1 MGNESLSKSLS
12 RFITGANDSSS
23 FDNPFIDNTPNI
35 AYVKP
40 KTSNSS
46 LSDDDKDYRPKKAKR
61 DKFSEVMSQ
70 GRDMFDKYMDDDMID
85 DFDGFVDRFMIDDE
99 DDELRRNLL
108 RYGRKY
114 ARETKVSGE
123 SSEITKA
130 YSESEKLLS
139 ELLDEINED
148 KKLVQ
153 SDINNMRMM
162 RTRNYKALSDLIES
176 KAQFH
181 NTALSAIKEMNNM
194 KKAQF
199 ELQMKVDKS
208 KKEEMGDDGSSSN
221 RAIQQ
226 LFGIGRDNIMGSL
239 GGYEGVS
246 GALDAGTYDNE
257 YSSVD
262 EDEAIQ
268 RKYFQNNDDIEESD
282 GDRFLKYEGRGVRY
296 ILLYDDDGNKEIIA
310 EDKDGNI
317 IPDYPLPSN
326 PDDLDFNIS
335 ESTGTATDN
344 LANNYELRHM

>member
-1 MGNESLSKSLS
+1 MGNSLSKSLS
-12 RFITGANDSSS
+12 QFMTSMDDSSV
-23 FDNPFIDNTPNI
+23 FDNPFVDNDEDI
-35 AYVKP
+35 
-40 KTSNSS
+40 SS
-46 LSDDDKDYRPKKAKR
+46 LSKTMNASKKQKNEDEFKPKKSKP
-61 DKFSEVMSQ
+61 DKFEKIMSR
-70 GRDMFDKYMDDDMID
+70 GNEMIDRFMDDDVID
-85 DFDGFVDRFMIDDE
+85 DFDGFVGHFMLDDE

-123 SSEITKA
+123 TSEINKA
-130 YSESEKLLS
+130 YSESEKLLND
-139 ELLDEINED
+139 LLDEINED

-153 SDINNMRMM
+153 SDITNMRMM

-199 ELQMKVDKS
+199 ELQMKVDKT
-208 KKEEMGDDGSSSN
+208 KKEEAEDSSSSN

-246 GALDAGTYDNE
+246 GAAEAGMDTEE
-257 YSSVD
+257 YSSID
-262 EDEAIQ
+262 EDEMIQ
-268 RKYFQNNDDIEESD
+268 SKYFSDESDDYAESD
-282 GDRFLKYEGRGVRY
+282 GDKFLKYEGRGVHY
-296 ILLYDDDGNKEIIA
+296 ILLYDDDGNKEVIA
-310 EDKDGNI
+310 EDKEGNI

-326 PDDLDFNIS
+326 PNELDFNIS
-335 ESTGTATDN
+335 EATGTATDN
-344 LANNYELRHM
+344 LANQYELRRM

>member
-12 RFITGANDSSS
+12 RFVTGANEASS
-23 FDNPFIDNTPNI
+23 FENPFTDAPDNV
-35 AYVKP
+35 AYIP
-40 KTSNSS
+40 SKTSKSS
-46 LSDDDKDYRPKKAKR
+46 MSDEDREYRPKKAKK
-61 DKFSEVMSQ
+61 DKFSELMSK
-70 GRDMFDKYMDDDMID
+70 GNEMFDRYMDDDLID
-85 DFDGFVDRFMIDDE
+85 DFDGFVDRFMLDDE

-139 ELLDEINED
+139 DLLDEINED

-153 SDINNMRMM
+153 NDINNMRMM

-181 NTALSAIKEMNNM
+181 NTALSAIKEMNSM

-246 GALDAGTYDNE
+246 GALDAGSYDDS
-257 YSSVD
+257 YSSID

-268 RKYFQNNDDIEESD
+268 RKYFQNDDDLGESD
-282 GDRFLKYEGRGVRY
+282 GDKFLKYEGRGVHY
-296 ILLYDDDGNKEIIA
+296 ILLYDDDGNREIIA
-310 EDKDGNI
+310 EDKEGNI
-317 IPDYPLPSN
+317 VPDYPLPSN

>member
-12 RFITGANDSSS
+12 RFVTGANEASS
-23 FDNPFIDNTPNI
+23 FENPFTDTPINI
-35 AYVKP
+35 VSISP
-40 KTSNSS
+40 KTSKSS
-46 LSDDDKDYRPKKAKR
+46 MSNEDREYRPKKAKK
-61 DKFSEVMSQ
+61 DKFSEIMAK
-70 GRDMFDKYMDDDMID
+70 GNDLLDRYMDDDMID
-85 DFDGFVDRFMIDDE
+85 DFDGFVDRYMLDDE

-130 YSESEKLLS
+130 YSESEKLLT

-153 SDINNMRMM
+153 NDINSMRMM

-181 NTALSAIKEMNNM
+181 NTALSAIKEMNSM

-199 ELQMKVDKS
+199 ELQMKVDRS

-246 GALDAGTYDNE
+246 GALDAGTYDDS
-257 YSSVD
+257 YSSID

-268 RKYFQNNDDIEESD
+268 RKYFQNDDDIGESD
-282 GDRFLKYEGRGVRY
+282 GDKFLKYEGRGVHY
-296 ILLYDDDGNKEIIA
+296 ILLYDDDGNREIIA
-310 EDKDGNI
+310 EDKEGNI
-317 IPDYPLPSN
+317 VPDYPLPSN